1 MFRINAAEKTLTMS
15 RGDTGELIIG
25 VTGYTFNSND
35 RALFTVRSASGG
47 GVVMRRELQIVNNT
61 VTITFVNSDTDSL
74 DGGNYEWDIRYV
86 TNPIYENGQIV
97 DGTDVVTPE
106 EPMRLILLT
115 TVGQI

>member
-35 RALFTVRSASGG
+35 RALFTVRLIGG
-47 GVVMRRELQIVNNT
+47 SVVMRRELQIVNNT

-74 DGGNYEWDIRYV
+74 EGGNYEWDIRYV
-86 TNPIYENGQIV
+86 TNPIYENGEIV